1 MAFFVR
7 EKSFYKQFFTLTL
20 TIALQNVIVYSVN
33 LADNIMLGSY
43 MQDAMSG
50 VALVNKI
57 QFILQSLMMGLAEGA
72 LMFASR
78 SWGERD
84 IPSIRKITNI
94 STKCGLVI
102 SLAIFAAAITVP
114 EFILSLLSPNA
125 GEIAQGSAYL
135 RIICFSYPL
144 FAITQLLIYSM
155 RSVETVKIGLWISV
169 STLIINVCLNY
180 VLIYGNFGAPELGV
194 RGAAIATLIARIV
207 ETLIVVIYV
216 FFIDKKVKLRI
227 KHFGKI
233 DWTLFKSYVIKGAPV
248 FFSSAI
254 WSFAQA
260 MQTAILSRSDPSAVT
275 ADSISSVVFQIV
287 TVITYASASATCV
300 VIGKA
305 IGEGKLDMIKPYAK
319 TLQVIFLCIGAFTGA
334 VLFIVKDLIIGFYEA
349 TPEAAD
355 LARQFMIVLS
365 ITVIGTSYQ
374 MPCHTGIVRAGGDTS
389 FILKVDTIFMW
400 GIVLPASFIAMFF
413 FKAPALVVFII
424 LKCDQVLKC
433 AIAAI
438 KVNSFNYIKSLKVGE
453 KSKVGEADG
462 K

>member
-1 MAFFVR
+1 MSFFVK

-20 TIALQNVIVYSVN
+20 TIALQNVIVFSVN

-43 MQDAMSG
+43 MQDAMAG

-94 STKCGLVI
+94 STKCGLAI
-102 SLAIFAAAITVP
+102 SLLLFAAAITVP

-125 GEIAQGSAYL
+125 GEVAQGSAYL

-180 VLIYGNFGAPELGV
+180 ILIFGNFGAPELGV
-194 RGAAIATLIARIV
+194 RGAAIATLTARIV
-207 ETLIVVIYV
+207 ETLIVVTYV

-233 DWTLFKSYVIKGAPV
+233 DRSLLKSYIIKGAPV

-260 MQTAILSRSDPSAVT
+260 MQTAILGRSDASAIA

-300 VIGKA
+300 VISKA
-305 IGEGKLDMIKPYAK
+305 IGEGKMDMIKPYAK
-319 TLQVIFLCIGAFTGA
+319 TLQCIFLCIGLFTGT
-334 VLFIVKDLIIGFYEA
+334 VLFIAKDIIIGFYDA
-349 TPEAAD
+349 TPEAAE
-355 LARQFMIVLS
+355 LARQFMTVLS

-374 MPCHTGIVRAGGDTS
+374 MPCHTGIIRAGGDTS
-389 FILKVDTIFMW
+389 FILKVDSIFMW
-400 GIVLPASFIAMFF
+400 GIVLPCSFIAMFF
-413 FKAPALVVFII
+413 FKAPALIVFII

-433 AIAAI
+433 SIAAI
-438 KVNSFNYIKSLKVGE
+438 KVNSFNYIKSLKVAE
-453 KSKVGEADG
+453 KSGQKKEA
-462 K
+462 